1 MKYTYFIIITILLS
15 LLAKC
20 VMAQKTEQSADDSLS
35 IAVAKL
41 SKTVQILD
49 RIKFSGFIQAQYQLA
64 DTLGAKS
71 FNGGDFPA
79 TSAQR
84 FMVRRAYL
92 KMAYLGK
99 LSTYVFQIN
108 INEKGI
114 NVRDAYFSLTDPW
127 LKAFNLKGGLF
138 YRPFGQEVSYSTPLR
153 ESPELA
159 RVTQL
164 LFPGE
169 RDLGASITFQMP
181 GNSPWHVLKVDA
193 GFFAGNG
200 PTAETDDK
208 LDFMGRVGYSDN
220 IKKNNL
226 SYGLGFSYYN
236 GSIYQAK
243 KDVYEM
249 DDFDGIHAFRQRMAD
264 TIPGKYFKR
273 RYVGLDGQFSF
284 QSALGKTTFR
294 GDFTVGDQP
303 GSEKSSS
310 SPVAAIDYSLYLRKF
325 NGGVLYLVQ
334 SIFKNM
340 HSVVLKYDFYDPNTE
355 ISGDEIGKKAT
366 SAKPTNGTDVAFTTW
381 GFGWITDFNQNLRL
395 MLYYD
400 LVKNETSVNLSG
412 FTQDQKDNVLTIRIQ
427 YKF

>member
-1 MKYTYFIIITILLS
+1 MKYIYIKLLVLVLILPFAGL
-15 LLAKC
+15 
-20 VMAQKTEQSADDSLS
+20 MAQTSSQSSNDSLAV
-35 IAVAKL
+35 AVAKL
-41 SKTVQILD
+41 TKSVQVMEK
-49 RIKFSGFIQAQYQLA
+49 IKFSGFIQAQYQLA

-71 FNGGDFPA
+71 YNGGDFPA
-79 TSAQR
+79 ASAQR
-84 FMVRRAYL
+84 FMVRRGYF
-92 KMAYLGK
+92 KMTYTGK
-99 LSTYVFQIN
+99 LSTYVLQIN
-108 INEKGI
+108 VNEKGFNI
-114 NVRDAYFSLTDPW
+114 RDAYFSITDPW
-127 LKAFNLKGGLF
+127 LKAFNLKGGVF

-181 GNSPWHVLKVDA
+181 EKSPWHVLKVDA
-193 GFFAGNG
+193 GLFAGNG

-208 LDFMGRVGYSDN
+208 LDFIGRVGYADY

-226 SYGLGFSYYN
+226 TYGLGISYYN

-249 DDFDGIHAFRQRMAD
+249 GDFSGVQAFRQIVTD

-273 RYVGLDGQFSF
+273 KYIGLDGQFSF

-303 GSEKSSS
+303 ASDKSSS
-310 SPVAAIDYSLYLRKF
+310 SPVAAIDYSLHLRKF
-325 NGGVLYLVQ
+325 NGGVLYLAQ
-334 SIFKNM
+334 SVFKSK

-355 ISGDEIGKKAT
+355 ISGDEIGEKAT
-366 SAKPTNGTDVAFTTW
+366 SAKATNGTDIAFTTW

-400 LVKNETSVNLSG
+400 LVKNETSKNLSG
-412 FTQDQKDNVLTIRIQ
+412 FTRDQKDNVVTIRIQ

>member
-1 MKYTYFIIITILLS
+1 MISAGEL
-15 LLAKC
+15 
-20 VMAQKTEQSADDSLS
+20 MAQQPVLSHNDSINL
-35 IAVAKL
+35 AVAKL
-41 SKTVQILD
+41 TKSVQILD

-71 FNGGDFPA
+71 YNGGDFPA
-79 TSAQR
+79 ASAQR
-84 FMVRRAYL
+84 FMVRRGYF
-92 KMAYLGK
+92 KMTYIGK

-108 INEKGI
+108 VNEKGFNI
-114 NVRDAYFSLTDPW
+114 RDAYFSITEPW
-127 LKAFNLKGGLF
+127 LKAFTLKGGVF

-169 RDLGASITFQMP
+169 RDLGASVTFQMP
-181 GNSPWHVLKVDA
+181 ENSPLHVLKVDA
-193 GFFAGNG
+193 GLFAGNG

-208 LDFMGRVGYSDN
+208 LDFMGRVGYADN
-220 IKKNNL
+220 IKKHNIT
-226 SYGLGFSYYN
+226 YGLGISYYN

-249 DDFDGIHAFRQRMAD
+249 SDFNGLQAFRQRIAD
-264 TIPGKYFKR
+264 TIPGNYFKR
-273 RYVGLDGQFSF
+273 RYIGFDGQFSF
-284 QSALGKTTFR
+284 QSPLGKTTFR
-294 GDFTVGDQP
+294 GDFVVGDQP
-303 GSEKSSS
+303 GSDKTSS

-325 NGGVLYLVQ
+325 NGGVFYLVQ
-334 SIFKNM
+334 SVYKNM

-366 SAKPTNGTDVAFTTW
+366 SAKATNGTDIAYTTW

-400 LVKNETSVNLSG
+400 LVKNETSKNLSG
-412 FTQDQKDNVLTIRIQ
+412 FTQDLKDNIFTIRVQ